1 MDENSGRSAYVIAYL
16 LMNFIGL
23 LTGLF
28 FGWLFWG

>member
-1 MDENSGRSAYVIAYL
+1 MEEKSAFIIAY
-16 LMNFIGL
+16 MFVNFVGI